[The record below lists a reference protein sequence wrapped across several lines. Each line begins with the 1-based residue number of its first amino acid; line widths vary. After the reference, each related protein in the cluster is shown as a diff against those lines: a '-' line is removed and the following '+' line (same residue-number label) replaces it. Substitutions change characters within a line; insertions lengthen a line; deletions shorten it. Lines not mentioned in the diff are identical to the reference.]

1 LSGTHKDPA
10 AHTAAICGSFGYDAF
25 IVERSEKIAA
35 LSAIA
40 ALGKNTSWGTHV
52 ESRNVLFLPR

>member
-1 LSGTHKDPA
+1 VL
-10 AHTAAICGSFGYDAF
+10 
-25 IVERSEKIAA
+25 VQRSEKIAA

-40 ALGKNTSWGTHV
+40 ALGKNTSWGTHI